1 MRILMLS
8 STFPYPPTR
17 GGTEVR
23 TFNLLRYLH
32 RNHDVTMV
40 TQQSPDIT
48 DDNIA
53 ALKEWVTDLVL
64 VPEQPDPSHHPLT
77 RPLQQVRRLVK
88 SVTVGIPPNVLHRYS
103 PTVQAWIDRH
113 VQSGKFDSITCEHG
127 VNAVYIRPEFR
138 RSLRTILNA
147 HSMSYRWTLNHL
159 QMNASSH
166 VWRDRLYLPTIRRY
180 EERHAQQFSSI
191 VVTTPEDQAELMTL
205 CPDTPSHVIPNGV
218 DLDLFPYRS
227 RDPGGEK
234 LVFVG
239 AMDSGHNVDGAS
251 FFVKTVMPQL
261 RDRYPNVTLDIVGAR
276 PNTAAN
282 ALGEYPGVT
291 VTGRVPSVVE
301 YLHRAVICVV
311 PLRTGFG
318 IKNKTL
324 EAMAAGVPVVGSD
337 RGLEGLMIDQDGAS
351 LHALRANRP
360 EDYIMA
366 IGQLLD
372 NPQLRQHVSEAGR
385 ALVES
390 TFTWE
395 QAGKHYEQVLTQAA

>member
-32 RNHDVTMV
+32 PNHDVTLV
-40 TQQSPDIT
+40 TQRSPDIT
-48 DDNIA
+48 EDNIA
-53 ALKEWVTDLVL
+53 ALQAWVTDLVL
-64 VPEQPDPSHHPLT
+64 VPQQAAPSAHPLK
-77 RPLQQVRRLVK
+77 RPFQQIGRFVQ
-88 SVTVGIPPNVLHRYS
+88 SATAGIPPNVLHRYS
-103 PTVQAWIDRH
+103 PQVQAWIDQH
-113 VQSGKFDSITCEHG
+113 VESEKFDVITCEHG

-138 RSLRTILNA
+138 QSLRTILNA

-159 QMNASSH
+159 EMNASAH

-191 VVTTPEDQAELMTL
+191 VVTTPEDQDELMTL
-205 CPDTPSHVIPNGV
+205 CPHTPSHVIPNGV
-218 DLDLFPYRS
+218 DLELFPYREQ
-227 RDPGGEK
+227 DPGGQK

-239 AMDSGHNVDGAS
+239 AMDSGHNIDGAS
-251 FFVKTVMPQL
+251 FFVQEVMPQL
-261 RDRYPNVTLDIVGAR
+261 RDRYPNLTLDIVGAR
-276 PNTAAN
+276 PNAAAK
-282 ALGEYPGVT
+282 ALGDRPGVT

-301 YLHRAVICVV
+301 YLHQAVVCVV

-337 RGLEGLMIDQDGAS
+337 RGLEGLMIEENGSS

-360 EDYIMA
+360 EDYITA
-366 IGQLLD
+366 ISQLLD
-372 NPQLRQHVSEAGR
+372 HPNLRQQISKAGR
-385 ALVES
+385 ALVEA

-395 QAGKHYEQVLTQAA
+395 QAGKHYEKVLAQIA

>member
-32 RNHDVTMV
+32 PNHEVTLV
-40 TQQSPDIT
+40 TQQSPEIT

-53 ALKEWVTDLVL
+53 ALKDWVTELIL
-64 VPEQPDPSHHPLT
+64 IPSQASPSTHFLT
-77 RPLQQVRRLVK
+77 RPLQQVGRFFR
-88 SVTVGIPPNVLHRYS
+88 SVREGIPPNVLHRYS
-103 PTVQAWIDRH
+103 PKLQQWIDQQVR
-113 VQSGKFDSITCEHG
+113 SGKFDAITCEHG

-138 RSLRTILNA
+138 QSLRTILNA

-159 QMNASSH
+159 QMNASDH
-166 VWRDRLYLPTIRRY
+166 VWRDRIYLPTIRRY
-180 EERHAQQFSSI
+180 EQRHAEQFSSI
-191 VVTTPEDQAELMTL
+191 VVTTPEDQEELMTL
-205 CPDTPSHVIPNGV
+205 CPHTPSHVIPNGV
-218 DLDLFPYRS
+218 DLDLFPYRTQ
-227 RDPGGEK
+227 DPGGQK

-251 FFVKTVMPQL
+251 FFVKEVMPKL
-261 RDRYPNVTLDIVGAR
+261 RDRYPDLTLDIVGTR
-276 PNTAAN
+276 PNATAQ
-282 ALGEYPGVT
+282 ALGNHPGVT
-291 VTGRVPSVVE
+291 VTGRVPSVVD
-301 YLHRAVICVV
+301 YLHQAVACVV

-337 RGLEGLMIDQDGAS
+337 RGLEGLMVEQKGGV

-360 EDYIMA
+360 EDYITA

-372 NPQLRQHVSEAGR
+372 HPELRQQISEAGR
-385 ALVES
+385 GLVES

-395 QAGKHYEQVLTQAA
+395 QAGRHYEQVLSQAA